1 MLDTALM
8 IAAFGLGCA
17 GSHWLAAI
25 LVGVLLTALSSSKQI
40 DRVRRYNDVGPTRV
54 LALGVGATLANNIA
68 FAAMAFA
75 LGRVAAWLL
84 VQ

>member
-8 IAAFGLGCA
+8 IAALGFGYA
-17 GSHWLAAI
+17 GSHWLTPILIGLLLTVLSSPKQLDRARRYAEVGPVRVAAI
-25 LVGVLLTALSSSKQI
+25 
-40 DRVRRYNDVGPTRV
+40 
-54 LALGVGATLANNIA
+54 GVGATFANNVA

-84 VQ
+84 AQ